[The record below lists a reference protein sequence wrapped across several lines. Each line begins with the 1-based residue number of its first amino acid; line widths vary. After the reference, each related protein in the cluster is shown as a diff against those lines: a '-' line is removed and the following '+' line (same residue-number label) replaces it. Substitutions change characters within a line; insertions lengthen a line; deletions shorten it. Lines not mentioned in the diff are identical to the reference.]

1 MKEDR
6 REFIK
11 KVVGGGLATAAF
23 PHIIFGKESV
33 RANRQATYPVQDAK
47 SVRIALIGKGSQG
60 SSDTRQAL
68 RSPGVK
74 LVAVCDLY
82 DARLAAAKKEWGDDV
97 AVTREYKD
105 ILSRNDVDAVIIG
118 TSDHWHQ
125 KISIEAMKAGKHV
138 YCEKPVIHKI
148 HEAKDLIKAQAE
160 TKQIFQGGSQG
171 MASMGNRK
179 AKQLVQSGAI
189 GKVNFVEA
197 AFTSGPR
204 RPCNAPDGVS
214 SADIWWERYVM
225 NAKTPFAPERFFCWR
240 HWKDYGTGLA
250 GDLFVHVLSSLHYIT
265 GATGPEKVYTTGDV
279 DGVGDTP
286 YIMLGYFDYPDR
298 NGIGAFKVALTA
310 NNADGVT
317 KKWGSTDFT
326 VVGNEGTLKVEWDK
340 VTLKK
345 NRKVSAADFGGL
357 TAIGKEIDRPAQ
369 ISDNELLF
377 EEKGYNNCHFDHVSR
392 FIEAIRNRSQVEAD
406 VHFAVQTAAPAIL
419 CFESYLSGKPV
430 FWDADRLIT
439 KKSK

>member
-1 MKEDR
+1 M
-6 REFIK
+6 
-11 KVVGGGLATAAF
+11 VGGGIALSAF
-23 PHIIFGKESV
+23 PHLLSGRESFLGY
-33 RANRQATYPVQDAK
+33 RDSQPSEQDAPP
-47 SVRIALIGKGSQG
+47 VRIALIGRGSQG

-68 RSPGVK
+68 RVPGVK

-82 DARLAAAKKEWGDDV
+82 DARLQSAKKEWGEAID
-97 AVTREYKD
+97 VTREYRE
-105 ILSRNDVDAVIIG
+105 ILSRNDIDAVIIG

-148 HEAKDLIKAQAE
+148 FEAKDLIKAQAE
-160 TKQIFQGGSQG
+160 SRCIFQSGSQG
-171 MASMGNRK
+171 MSSMGNRK
-179 AKQLVQSGAI
+179 ARQLVQNGAI
-189 GKVNFVEA
+189 GRVNYVEA

-204 RPCNAPDGVS
+204 RPCNSPEGVS
-214 SADIWWERYVM
+214 PADIWWDRYVM
-225 NAKTPFAPERFFCWR
+225 NKKTPFAPERFFCWR

-265 GATGPEKVYTTGDV
+265 GAPGPEKVYTTGDL

-286 YIMLGYFDYPDR
+286 YIMLGYFDYP
-298 NGIGAFKVALTA
+298 GKPGASAFKVALTA
-310 NNADGVT
+310 NNADGVS

-326 VVGNEGTLKVEWDK
+326 IVGNEGSVKVEWDK

-345 NRKVSAADFGGL
+345 NGKVSATDFGGL
-357 TAIGKEIDRPAQ
+357 AAIGDAIDRPVQ

-377 EEKGYNNCHFDHVSR
+377 EEKGYKDCHFDHLNR
-392 FIEAIRNRSQVEAD
+392 FIEAIRTRTQPEAD
-406 VHFAVQTAAPAIL
+406 VLFAVQTAAPAIL

-430 FWDADRLIT
+430 YWDPEKLT
-439 KKSK
+439 VKKGK